1 MKKMFCR
8 VCGAE
13 ILVTFEFPSI
23 TYTVEDNALIK
34 EDINTAFDGQKTG
47 LVFHCSDDHDHD
59 LQPRSDELIS
69 MEEWDCWTDYVELYF
84 DSKIYPTIKK
94 EMY

>member
-13 ILVTFEFPSI
+13 ILVKFEFPSI
-23 TYTVEDNALIK
+23 TYAVENNALIK
-34 EDINTAFDGQKTG
+34 EDNAIFIKPG
-47 LVFHCSDDHDHD
+47 LVIHCSDDFEHD
-59 LQPRSDELIS
+59 LQPTSDDHIS
-69 MEEWDCWTDYVELYF
+69 MEQWDCWVDDVELYF
-84 DSKIYPTIKK
+84 NLKIYPTIK